1 MNYFIHGLRALSEVL
16 TAAVAMTAF
25 SVLLFSLQF
34 LRRRQK
40 LAVALVPVLL
50 SVTVI
55 YSADALETMAMGTDA
70 KLMWQLI
77 HWTGFVI
84 LPAAA
89 LFFSLVILEMTGR
102 EIGKIVTVGSVLDYL
117 LSFVFVWL
125 LCVNSPVWKDFYM
138 KTGNKWVFHSFDG

>member
-40 LAVALVPVLL
+40 LAAALVPVLL

-84 LPAAA
+84 LSV
-89 LFFSLVILEMTGR
+89 FRVIFV
-102 EIGKIVTVGSVLDYL
+102 ISVL
-117 LSFVFVWL
+117 
-125 LCVNSPVWKDFYM
+125 
-138 KTGNKWVFHSFDG
+138 